1 MQYQFMW
8 AQIIAVAVASAVL
21 AFALIIGKQYPIW
34 ETWYFIPV
42 WDEFARGGPWLR
54 SLFADRWG
62 HVTIVPNAINLFVGY
77 ISGYSMKVDIV
88 LTWLAAL
95 SAFVLMLRRVSDRTI
110 LIVAIAAGL
119 FSIRNMEVW
128 VSSWNLAWTLS
139 LLWAV
144 SIGVVISGRLTL
156 ARTGASQQID
166 DLQGSIDFLG
176 SAGVRCDHQLDIKN
190 MIIYMI
196 IIWMNI
202 MREIVLKKTATRFEV
217 RSAPSEPAIP
227 VPRLATPLVSGLAAE
242 SARAERECE
251 PIWEAGSG
259 DRDARAQRFREAA
272 LPYLDDV
279 YTLARYL
286 LRNSADAED
295 AAQECYLRSLKHFDS
310 YRGPAMKPWLF
321 AILRNVCRAEYARRS
336 GTPAEMDEAEADDN
350 VVPIW
355 QELPPSPEAAI
366 IRNLDAETIRKLVA
380 QLPAPFREAIV
391 MREINNLSYREIAE
405 VVGVPVGT
413 VMSRLARARCMLR
426 QAWIAEDGL
435 RP

>member
-62 HVTIVPNAINLFVGY
+62 HVHAVPNAINLFVGY

-156 ARTGASQQID
+156 ARMGAAIAISVLAVLTLGVGVAIIASPIVVLAWRALRETPARWTLLAWSVWMAGLLFLFRSIREGGPGVSRLLSADWTAFLGQASFPLLEAPSLMVGAALVLALCGLVASNMKLPD
-166 DLQGSIDFLG
+166 DPIFRFWLYLASCVLVFLVLLSVARPAPRSRYLLFLFLLPACIAVLLGRISSANERWRPVYYGAVSIWLAVAGYQSCAFAQVVWGWYGATARVEELARTNPDALIAKDFLG
-176 SAGVRCDHQLDIKN
+176 I
-190 MIIYMI
+190 
-196 IIWMNI
+196 
-202 MREIVLKKTATRFEV
+202 
-217 RSAPSEPAIP
+217 
-227 VPRLATPLVSGLAAE
+227 AA
-242 SARAERECE
+242 S
-251 PIWEAGSG
+251 
-259 DRDARAQRFREAA
+259 
-272 LPYLDDV
+272 
-279 YTLARYL
+279 
-286 LRNSADAED
+286 
-295 AAQECYLRSLKHFDS
+295 
-310 YRGPAMKPWLF
+310 
-321 AILRNVCRAEYARRS
+321 
-336 GTPAEMDEAEADDN
+336 DEA
-350 VVPIW
+350 
-355 QELPPSPEAAI
+355 
-366 IRNLDAETIRKLVA
+366 LVA
-380 QLPAPFREAIV
+380 RGLETMKRLRVNIF
-391 MREINNLSYREIAE
+391 
-405 VVGVPVGT
+405 
-413 VMSRLARARCMLR
+413 SR
-426 QAWIAEDGL
+426 
-435 RP
+435 